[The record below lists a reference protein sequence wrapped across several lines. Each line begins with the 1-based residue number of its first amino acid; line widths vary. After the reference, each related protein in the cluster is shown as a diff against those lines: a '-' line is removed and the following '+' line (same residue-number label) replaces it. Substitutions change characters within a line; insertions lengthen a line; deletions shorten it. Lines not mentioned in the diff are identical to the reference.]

1 MDATTID
8 SRIAALHAD
17 DGVIEQGLAELD
29 ARLAAWLV
37 AMREGQTALLS
48 GVRQVIATSETDSAA
63 EHPPP
68 ADDEPEPSAALQR
81 GSGLFRQDRENESSL
96 GTGEPETKHESGK
109 TGPDPLP
116 SETVPAD
123 NEVVAP
129 KVDDDEALLSSLDLE
144 TANAIRVKRR
154 LTGNKR
160 TVREL
165 LGEMQSGRAHGKE
178 ADVQRKRWWRRGD
191 G

>member
-17 DGVIEQGLAELD
+17 DGVIEQSFAELD
-29 ARLAAWLV
+29 ARLVEWLV
-37 AMREGQTALLS
+37 AMREGQTALLV
-48 GVRQVIATSETDSAA
+48 GVRQVIATPETDSAA

-68 ADDEPEPSAALQR
+68 ADDEPEPNAALQR
-81 GSGLFRQDRENESSL
+81 GSGLFRQDRGNESSL
-96 GTGEPETKHESGK
+96 DTGGPETEHESGK

-116 SETVPAD
+116 SETAPAD
-123 NEVVAP
+123 SEVAAP
-129 KVDDDEALLSSLDLE
+129 KVDDDEALLSSLDPE
-144 TANAIRVKRR
+144 TANTIRVKRR

-165 LGEMQSGRAHGKE
+165 LDEMRSGRTGGKE
-178 ADVQRKRWWRRGD
+178 ADPQRKRWWR
-191 G
+191 